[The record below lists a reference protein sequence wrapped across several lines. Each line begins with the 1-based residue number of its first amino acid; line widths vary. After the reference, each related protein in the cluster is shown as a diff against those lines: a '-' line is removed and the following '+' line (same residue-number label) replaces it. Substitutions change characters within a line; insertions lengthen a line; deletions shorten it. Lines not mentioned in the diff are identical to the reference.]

1 LTTPAQF
8 DVRVETASPGVTI
21 VHVVGELDLATCSV
35 VEEAIAATP
44 PSSSRVI
51 VDLTGCTFLDSSGLR
66 VLMRAR
72 REVEERG
79 AGLELVAADPTIVR
93 VLDIANVVPVLTIYP
108 TLDAA
113 L

>member
-1 LTTPAQF
+1 LTTPAKF

-21 VHVVGELDLATCSV
+21 VYVVGELDLATCPV
-35 VEEAIAATP
+35 VEEAIASAAQ
-44 PSSSRVI
+44 SSRVI

-66 VLMRAR
+66 VLMRAQ
-72 REVEERG
+72 REVDERG
-79 AGLELVAADPTIVR
+79 RGLELVAADPAIVR
-93 VLDIANVVPVLTIYP
+93 VLEIANVDTVLTVHP

>member
-1 LTTPAQF
+1 LTTPAEF

-35 VEEAIAATP
+35 VEEAIASALP
-44 PSSSRVI
+44 SSRVI

-66 VLMRAR
+66 VLMKAR
-72 REVEERG
+72 RDVEERG
-79 AGLELVAADPTIVR
+79 GGLELVAADPAIVR
-93 VLDIANVVPVLTIYP
+93 VLEIANVLPVLTVHSA
-108 TLDAA
+108 LDAA